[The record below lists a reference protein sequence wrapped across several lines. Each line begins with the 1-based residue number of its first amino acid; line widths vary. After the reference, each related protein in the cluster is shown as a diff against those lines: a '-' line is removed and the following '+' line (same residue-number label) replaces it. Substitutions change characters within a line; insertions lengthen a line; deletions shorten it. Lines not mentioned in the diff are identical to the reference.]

1 MKNSLLLVVMSILL
15 VFPLT
20 VTAQKN
26 KESDYNL
33 RKAYEL
39 LEKNDQNEAMKY
51 LNQQIEEYP
60 KSVEAYA
67 MRARVLMEQNKY
79 GNALTDINK
88 SIKFWKKDERTK
100 QYTLYWW
107 RAVIYSNMEMYDKSF
122 ADFDQVYKLEIV

>member
-1 MKNSLLLVVMSILL
+1 MSN
-15 VFPLT
+15 T
-20 VTAQKN
+20 VYFSKFLSDDHT
-26 KESDYNL
+26 ESFG
-33 RKAYEL
+33 
-39 LEKNDQNEAMKY
+39 EAMKY

-88 SIKFWKKDERTK
+88 AIKFWKKGDRTK

-107 RAVIYSNMEMYDKSF
+107 RAVIYSN
-122 ADFDQVYKLEIV
+122 IVTYQIGLFRGIL

>member
-67 MRARVLMEQNKY
+67 
-79 GNALTDINK
+79 
-88 SIKFWKKDERTK
+88 
-100 QYTLYWW
+100 
-107 RAVIYSNMEMYDKSF
+107 
-122 ADFDQVYKLEIV
+122 